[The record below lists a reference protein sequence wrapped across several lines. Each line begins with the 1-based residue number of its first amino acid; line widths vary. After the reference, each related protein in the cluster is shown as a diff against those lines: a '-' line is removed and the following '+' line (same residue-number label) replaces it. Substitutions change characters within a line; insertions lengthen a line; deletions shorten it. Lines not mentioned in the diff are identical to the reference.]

1 MLPTELLVE
10 FWKLVESQLKG
21 FLGTTWNVEMLSLF
35 KIWAELVRNLCV
47 QTPTNQEA
55 VGDTSICRVVDE
67 LCRDLYRMQQSEL
80 VVATSRMAVQM
91 LSNVMTENRS
101 VQRALWPYFAHSP
114 LIGLSLRSQD
124 DKTQRSALVWIYNCT
139 HHDHEQ
145 SLLLLK
151 FPNGLGVL
159 GLVLEICEKLVDHQQ
174 DLNFE
179 LGIAII
185 TAVIEI
191 DSLPLLYRALRGGDG
206 PKVTLL
212 KIMDGLCHASMESK
226 TPFVY
231 TNTSLFLIDLLDES
245 IEHAVAEHQSSQD
258 SGRIASLKLYYILQ
272 FWKLVSEQPLPEYS
286 RQWAEHGLASTLTK
300 SLGILNRVLPAAINL
315 KNTPPAG
322 TADHPLFMLKSDLI
336 KTISNLSFH
345 YAEYK
350 ELFQTAIPLVLAN
363 CSVDDMNPYIR
374 ETSLFCIRNLVT
386 GSSANQ
392 DLVAS
397 MEAKGAAPSPVVE
410 ELGFHVSMNEE
421 TKKVKIERKPGI

>member
-47 QTPTNQEA
+47 QTPSNQEA
-55 VGDTSICRVVDE
+55 VGHVLWVLMLGAATETDDRDTSICRVVDE

-101 VQRALWPYFAHSP
+101 VQRALWPGKCAG
-114 LIGLSLRSQD
+114 LI
-124 DKTQRSALVWIYNCT
+124 C
-139 HHDHEQ
+139 

-245 IEHAVAEHQSSQD
+245 IEHAVAEQQSSQD

-272 FWKLVSEQPLPEYS
+272 FWKLVSEEPLPAYS
-286 RQWAEHGLASTLTK
+286 RQWAERGLASTLTK
-300 SLGILNRVLPAAINL
+300 SLGILNRVLPAAVNL

-322 TADHPLFMLKSDLI
+322 TTDHPLFMLKSDLI

-350 ELFQTAIPLVLAN
+350 ELFQAAIPLVLAN

-392 DLVAS
+392 ELVAS
-397 MEAKGAAPSPVVE
+397 MEAKGAAPSPVLE